1 MDTTGE
7 GRTGDGVI
15 GDGVEDGGDDCEEG
29 GGIVEGGR
37 ALLVARFTSSET
49 TDKSGE
55 DDPFISDVPV
65 AAVTTLGTRVLVS
78 VAGFYVIEIYL
89 SSIVSTSIPS
99 ALSIALSGP
108 D

>member
-1 MDTTGE
+1 MDITGE
-7 GRTGDGVI
+7 GRVGDGVV
-15 GDGVEDGGDDCEEG
+15 GDAVEDEGDEFERG

-65 AAVTTLGTRVLVS
+65 AAVTTLGQEFS
-78 VAGFYVIEIYL
+78 K
-89 SSIVSTSIPS
+89 
-99 ALSIALSGP
+99 ALR
-108 D
+108 DFT